1 MPVASSGG
9 SGGTPTPNAAGMG
22 NPSGG
27 TAGMAGSAAGG
38 SGGVLAFEGKP
49 ISVIA
54 YSPYR
59 DGQAPGGDQPSEA
72 NVREDLEILRDLVD
86 GVRIYGTD
94 GANAYVPA
102 LCDELGLDLY
112 IGAWIDGLESDE
124 SNVMALANVVNED
137 HPSIKMAVVGNE
149 VLHRAA
155 DNGMTE
161 AGLIELINLAR
172 ANITVPTVQIAGA
185 DTYPRWMENRP
196 NFADAV
202 DVLIWHT
209 YAWWAGMPIDGAY
222 ALVRGRYTDM
232 IELYPGKEMLLG
244 ETGWPSDIDRP
255 SMDMTTTAIGDEMSQ
270 ARYYREILVGLHADA
285 LPVWMFSSFDEAWKA
300 AEGEG
305 EVGAHWGI
313 FNTNRTPKL
322 AAMEL
327 LAATTP

>member
-1 MPVASSGG
+1 
-9 SGGTPTPNAAGMG
+9 
-22 NPSGG
+22 
-27 TAGMAGSAAGG
+27 
-38 SGGVLAFEGKP
+38 
-49 ISVIA
+49 
-54 YSPYR
+54 
-59 DGQAPGGDQPSEA
+59 
-72 NVREDLEILRDLVD
+72 
-86 GVRIYGTD
+86 
-94 GANAYVPA
+94 
-102 LCDELGLDLY
+102 
-112 IGAWIDGLESDE
+112 
-124 SNVMALANVVNED
+124 
-137 HPSIKMAVVGNE
+137 
-149 VLHRAA
+149 
-155 DNGMTE
+155 
-161 AGLIELINLAR
+161 
-172 ANITVPTVQIAGA
+172 
-185 DTYPRWMENRP
+185 
-196 NFADAV
+196 
-202 DVLIWHT
+202 
-209 YAWWAGMPIDGAY
+209 MPIDGAY